1 MFEHA
6 REHLHLYRALVGSKG
21 GTIALDTIRQTLCE
35 FVRGELATT
44 ERNDATGVPHELM
57 VQHVVGAYMAVLTW
71 WLDGGAKLAPAR
83 IDDMFQ
89 RVMAKGILSVLR
101 QTGADVR

>member
-1 MFEHA
+1 
-6 REHLHLYRALVGSKG
+6 
-21 GTIALDTIRQTLCE
+21 
-35 FVRGELATT
+35 
-44 ERNDATGVPHELM
+44 M
-57 VQHVVGAYMAVLTW
+57 VQHVVGAYTAVLTW

-89 RVMAKGILSVLR
+89 RVMPKGILSVLR